1 MDYALTFLFGLATG
15 VAGHAIIVS
24 RLEKAVSD
32 VKADIARIEAA
43 VKAKL

>member
-1 MDYALTFLFGLATG
+1 MEFVMGLLMGIAGG
-15 VAGHAIIVS
+15 VAAHAIIVN

-43 VKAKL
+43 IKSKL